1 MKKNRNAIKNAP
13 TSAMRWVLW
22 AALMLFAATFFLP
35 FAWALIT
42 SVKSY
47 EEYSIFENIIGL
59 PKSVTFASIFENFK
73 TAWEQ
78 GYAYATVDGE
88 MRYFTIVQ
96 QFMHSLLYAGG
107 CTITAT
113 MTPCIT
119 AYVTAR
125 YNFKFSKVVYT
136 IVIFAM
142 ILPVVGALPSE
153 IALTKVLGTYD
164 TFWGLWLQKANF
176 LGTYFLIFFAQFKMI
191 PAEYTEAARIDGASE
206 FYTMTKVI
214 MPLAKNSIVT
224 VALMN
229 FVTFWNDYQVPMVF
243 LPSRPV
249 LALGMFQFSFRVGQV
264 VSSVP
269 MKISY
274 MIVVVIPILL
284 LFLVAHKKLMGNI
297 SVGGLK
303 G

>member
-1 MKKNRNAIKNAP
+1 MKKRYAIKNAP
-13 TSAMRWVLW
+13 NSVMRWVLF
-22 AALMLFAATFFLP
+22 AALMLFAATLFLP
-35 FAWALIT
+35 FGWALIT

-59 PKSVTFASIFENFK
+59 PQSLSLTSIFENIK

-78 GYAYATVDGE
+78 GYAYATIDGE

-96 QFMHSLLYAGG
+96 QFLHSLLYAGG
-107 CTITAT
+107 CMITAT
-113 MTPCIT
+113 LVPCVT

-125 YNFKFSKVVYT
+125 YKYRFSKVVYN

-153 IALTKVLGTYD
+153 IALTKALGTFD
-164 TFWGLWLQKANF
+164 TFWGVWLQKANF

-206 FYTMTKVI
+206 FYTMTRVI
-214 MPLAKNSIVT
+214 MPLAKSSIAT

-269 MKISY
+269 MKIAY
-274 MIVVVIPILL
+274 MIVVTIPILL
-284 LFLVAHKKLMGNI
+284 LFLVSHKRLMGNI

>member
-1 MKKNRNAIKNAP
+1 
-13 TSAMRWVLW
+13 MRWVLF
-22 AALMLFAATFFLP
+22 AALMLFAATLFLP
-35 FAWALIT
+35 FGWALIT

-59 PKSVTFASIFENFK
+59 PQSLSLTSIFENIK

-78 GYAYATVDGE
+78 GYAYATIDGE

-96 QFMHSLLYAGG
+96 QFLHSLLYAGG
-107 CTITAT
+107 CMITAT
-113 MTPCIT
+113 LVPCVT

-125 YNFKFSKVVYT
+125 YKYRFSKVVYN

-142 ILPVVGALPSE
+142 IL
-153 IALTKVLGTYD
+153 LTKALGTFD
-164 TFWGLWLQKANF
+164 TFWGVWLQKANF

-206 FYTMTKVI
+206 FYTMTRVI
-214 MPLAKNSIVT
+214 MPLAKSSIAT

-269 MKISY
+269 MKIAY
-274 MIVVVIPILL
+274 MIVVTIPILL
-284 LFLVAHKKLMGNI
+284 LFLVSHKRLMGNI

>member
-1 MKKNRNAIKNAP
+1 MKKRYAIKNAP
-13 TSAMRWVLW
+13 NSVMRWVLF
-22 AALMLFAATFFLP
+22 AALMLFAATLFLP
-35 FAWALIT
+35 FGWALIT

-47 EEYSIFENIIGL
+47 EEYSIFENIVGFPQSL
-59 PKSVTFASIFENFK
+59 SLTSIFENFK
-73 TAWEQ
+73 TAWQQ
-78 GYAYATVDGE
+78 GYAYATVNGE

-96 QFMHSLLYAGG
+96 QFLHSLLYAGG

-113 MTPCIT
+113 LVPCVT

-125 YNFKFSKVVYT
+125 YKYRFSKVVYN

-153 IALTKVLGTYD
+153 IALTKALGTFN
-164 TFWGLWLQKANF
+164 TFWGVWLQKANF

-206 FYTMTKVI
+206 FYIMTKVV
-214 MPLAKNSIVT
+214 MPLAKSSIAT

-269 MKISY
+269 MKIAY
-274 MIVVVIPILL
+274 MIVVTIPILL
-284 LFLVAHKKLMGNI
+284 LFLVSHKRLMGNI

>member
-1 MKKNRNAIKNAP
+1 MKKRNMIRNAPHSSMK
-13 TSAMRWVLW
+13 WVLLS
-22 AALMLFAATFFLP
+22 ALMVYVAILFLP
-35 FAWALIT
+35 FAWALMT

-47 EEYSIFENIIGL
+47 EEYSIFENVIGL
-59 PKSVTFASIFENFK
+59 PKNLTISSILENFK
-73 TAWEQ
+73 TAWGQ

-107 CTITAT
+107 CTIAAT
-113 MTPCIT
+113 LTPCVT

-125 YNFKFSKVVYT
+125 YRYKFSKFVYS
-136 IVIFAM
+136 IVIVAM
-142 ILPVVGALPSE
+142 ILPVVGSLPSE
-153 IALTKVLGTYD
+153 IALTKALGTYD

-176 LGTYFLIFFAQFKMI
+176 LGTFFLIFYAQFRMI
-191 PAEYTEAARIDGASE
+191 PAEYTEAARIDGAPE
-206 FYTMTKVI
+206 FYIMTRVV
-214 MPLAKNSIVT
+214 MPLAKGTIGT

-274 MIVVVIPILL
+274 MIVVIIPILI
-284 LFLVAHKKLMGNI
+284 LFLFTHKKLMGNI